1 MNNKNIRTNNE
12 NKKIHNMPKTK
23 HSLLSDN
30 TIENFSDFAK
40 ICMYN
45 FGVDTHKYEKL
56 NNIEDPEDID
66 IVFIRNKITEYNKLL
81 SEIENTETSDLL
93 EEEYKI
99 LNSEIE
105 EIKRIIV
112 EEESFIKKLNTIYRD
127 CIKWTP
133 PTKYHISIQDYM
145 IKVICEFISLKKNII
160 EYQNKEIIEITKEKS
175 RLTEKNIKKEK
186 IAEYNYNLKKLT
198 AKLKGEIEEND
209 KDDEWIKQ
217 MLQSLPKYH

>member
-1 MNNKNIRTNNE
+1 MS
-12 NKKIHNMPKTK
+12 KTK

-45 FGVDTHKYEKL
+45 FGVNTHKYEKL

-99 LNSEIE
+99 IDAEIE
-105 EIKRIIV
+105 EIKLIN
-112 EEESFIKKLNTIYRD
+112 EEEELYIKKLGSIYRD
-127 CIKWTP
+127 CIKWIP
-133 PTKYHISIQDYM
+133 PSKHHISFQDYM
-145 IKVICEFISLKKNII
+145 IKVICEFISSKKRNI
-160 EYQNKEIIEITKEKS
+160 EYQEKEINELLKEKN
-175 RLTEKNIKKEK
+175 RLTEKNIRKEK
-186 IAEYNYNLKKLT
+186 IAEYKHNLKKLT
-198 AKLKGEIEEND
+198 AELKSEIEEND

-217 MLQSLPKYH
+217 LLQSLPKYH